1 MGKVIHNVYSI
12 IDRVETDAYNI
23 SMDSVSNLNDKF
35 REVDRMMNMFEK
47 KRKRYVWTRKRG
59 RRR

>member
-35 REVDRMMNMFEK
+35 NKSSYE
-47 KRKRYVWTRKRG
+47 
-59 RRR
+59 